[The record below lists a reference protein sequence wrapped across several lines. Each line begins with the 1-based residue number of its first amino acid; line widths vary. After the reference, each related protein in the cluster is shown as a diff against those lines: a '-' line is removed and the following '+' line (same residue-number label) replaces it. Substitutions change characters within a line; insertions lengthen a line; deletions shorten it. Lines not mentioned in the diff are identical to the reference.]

1 MSSIRNGLFMMGL
14 LAVIG
19 TGCGPGAP
27 ASEQT
32 PAEQAPTTEQPAGE
46 QPQAIPDQ
54 YLPSGEVQSQATGYG
69 CCALC
74 NNRIDYHLLWW
85 VSSGCTAEATAW
97 CNESGKGRGGLY
109 DAKWGT
115 CRDDV
120 W

>member
-1 MSSIRNGLFMMGL
+1 MSSIRHGIFMMGL

-27 ASEQT
+27 ASEQP
-32 PAEQAPTTEQPAGE
+32 PATEQAPTAD
-46 QPQAIPDQ
+46 QPQAIPGQ

-74 NNRIDYHLLWW
+74 NNRVDYHLLWW

-97 CNESGKGRGGLY
+97 CNEPGKGRGGLW
-109 DAKWGT
+109 DAAWTT